1 MPASNGK
8 EGDVLVQPRRG
19 ARVATA
25 LATSVLMGASLA
37 SCAGVGEQNSEES
50 EASQFAYQ
58 LPVPLTTTN
67 AGSDVGA
74 SQYAHMLAGRLYPG
88 VFVSGPSGQSIP
100 NTDLVQTQVL
110 PGAQRTVEYTLAD
123 NAVFSDGEPVTC
135 TDFLLTFT
143 AGKNPELFGSHLPL
157 FEDVEKLDCT
167 AGSKTFDVVFT
178 AGAGSRWR
186 ELFPAGTVLPAH
198 AVAAKLE
205 KDVGTLN
212 AELQSED
219 IDVLRPIA
227 QTWHDGFNLDGF
239 DPAMHASFGPY
250 VIDSVGEAGQVTL
263 VANENYYGDA
273 PQTPEIVVWPG
284 SANSGELWASGN
296 LRVADLA
303 EPQPGWLD
311 VNAEG
316 NALDVSTTVGTMTD
330 SLTFADFG
338 AWSYSDARQALAKC
352 VDPNAVAAASSSAAA
367 VEVPA
372 FPIHVVSH
380 NDPLA
385 RRLDDI
391 AAAHQAVDIEGASAA
406 SGMELRVGY
415 PHPSPRMAAMVES
428 IRATCEPAGISVVD
442 VTATTGVGSSLRD
455 LSRTETGEWG
465 EDVGVEGTI
474 DALLHPVNPQTEYSV
489 PIGQDVEALRAR
501 EEELWE
507 QLPSLPLAAQPRSF
521 AVDRNLDNVIVYT
534 GPTGI
539 GWNMDRWTLSSA
551 PAQEIT
557 PTST

>member
-1 MPASNGK
+1 MPVKYGK
-8 EGDVLVQPRRG
+8 EGDHTVQPRRVTK
-19 ARVATA
+19 VAAA
-25 LATSVLMGASLA
+25 LATSVLVGTTLT
-37 SCAGVGEQNSEES
+37 SCSGIGGKGSEES

-88 VFVSGPSGQSIP
+88 VFVSGPAGQTIP

-110 PGAQRTVEYTLAD
+110 PGAQRTVQYTLAED
-123 NAVFSDGEPVTC
+123 AVFSDGEPVTC
-135 TDFLLTFT
+135 TDFLLAYT

-157 FEDVEKLDCT
+157 FADVEKLDCT
-167 AGSKTFDVVFT
+167 AGSKSFDVVFT
-178 AGAGSRWR
+178 AGAGARWR
-186 ELFPAGTVLPAH
+186 DLFRAGTVLPAH
-198 AVAAKLE
+198 AVAAKLG

-212 AELQSED
+212 EELQSED

-227 QTWHDGFNLDGF
+227 QTWHDGFNLDAF

-250 VIDSVGEAGQVTL
+250 MIDSVGEAGQVTL
-263 VANENYYGDA
+263 VANEKYYGDA

-311 VNAEG
+311 VNVEG

-330 SLTFADFG
+330 SLTFASFG
-338 AWSYSDARQALAKC
+338 PWSYSETRQALAKC
-352 VDPNAVAAASSSAAA
+352 VDPNAVAAASSSAAG

-385 RRLDDI
+385 RHLEDI
-391 AAAHQAVDIEGASAA
+391 AAAHLAVDIESASAA
-406 SGMELRVGY
+406 GGMELRVGY

-428 IRATCEPAGISVVD
+428 MRATCEPAGISVVD
-442 VTATTGVGSSLRD
+442 VTASTGAGSTLRD

-465 EDVGVEGTI
+465 EEAGVEGTI
-474 DALLHPVNPQTEYSV
+474 DALLHPVNPQTEYPV
-489 PIGQDVEALRAR
+489 PVGQDVEALRTR
-501 EEELWE
+501 EEELWQE
-507 QLPSLPLAAQPRSF
+507 LPSLPLAPQPRSF
-521 AVDRNLDNVIVYT
+521 AVDRNLGNVIVYT

-539 GWNMDRWTLSSA
+539 GWNMDRWKLNPA
-551 PAQEIT
+551 PAQEAT